1 MSDLSAAPVTTYAAI
16 IEALQTADTALSIG
30 KVKAAVATSIR
41 GVDGRVSI
49 ETTDYFNHSFAPDL
63 VLKWPHLPASPE
75 RFVFLRFNSEVAWI
89 EDELKHLS
97 HRSPVI
103 YGLSPTSVNLPGVS
117 FDADKPATANQQVA
131 AELQS
136 AAVESDTLVTDPA
149 GIDRLGAEPT
159 AGLGGLVGRA
169 VLRAGRG
176 LIDVG
181 GAETVTH
188 TITSGFNAA
197 RATDTVGTA
206 AAIVE
211 ADTSLAK
218 GEASRLVSLLRAV
231 WEGSGGDA
239 EAFPQGKAPGGD
251 PGNDGLAFL
260 VQGDEIADDDFWRS
274 LGANLS
280 LKRLGNLGISG
291 TWPNLQRLIGVN
303 LDRLWAR
310 ACRVRAEQPT
320 LDSEEGPSYQWRL
333 DSSLVALTGG
343 GFAAYL
349 GSIVDD
355 LAQVKADKKVGVS
368 VSKLQTRAAGVT
380 VDNLEV
386 SNGERVVTYSSE
398 DQTDVA
404 KDGSL
409 ASVLNALGTP
419 TVRRAGVHVSGRRLE
434 LDFTTGTISART
446 SGKPPL
452 RDILGTGLPLMWDLS
467 ESDRTK
473 FDALLSA
480 PDTEPPS
487 LFSELNEDDDSDA
500 EAEDEDNALED
511 EEAEMP
517 ARGGVSTTDEP

>member
-1 MSDLSAAPVTTYAAI
+1 MSGQTVGPVATSSAI
-16 IEALQTADTALSIG
+16 IEALQTADTTLSIG
-30 KVKAAVATSIR
+30 KVKAAVATSIQSI
-41 GVDGRVSI
+41 DGRVSI
-49 ETTDYFNHSFAPDL
+49 EITDYFNHSFAPDI

-75 RFVFLRFNSEVAWI
+75 RFVFLRFNSELAWI
-89 EDELKHLS
+89 EDELRHLS

-103 YGLSPTSVNLPGVS
+103 YGLSPTTDDLSGVS
-117 FDADKPATANQQVA
+117 LDADAPATAEQHVV
-131 AELQS
+131 AELRS

-176 LIDVG
+176 LVDLG
-181 GAETVTH
+181 GAENVTQ
-188 TITSGFNAA
+188 TITSGFDAA
-197 RATDTVGTA
+197 RATDAVGTA
-206 AAIVE
+206 AAIME
-211 ADTSLAK
+211 ADTSLTK
-218 GEASRLVSLLRAV
+218 GEAIRLVSLLRAV

-239 EAFPQGKAPGGD
+239 EEFPQGNSPSGD

-303 LDRLWAR
+303 MDRLWAR

-320 LDSEEGPSYQWRL
+320 LDSEEGAPYQWRL

-349 GSIVDD
+349 GSVVDD
-355 LAQVKADKKVGVS
+355 IAQVKADKKVGVS
-368 VSKLQTRAAGVT
+368 VSKLQARADGVA

-409 ASVLNALGTP
+409 ASVLDALGTP

-467 ESDRTK
+467 ENDQAE
-473 FDALLSA
+473 FDALLSV
-480 PDTEPPS
+480 PDVQPPS
-487 LFSELNEDDDSDA
+487 LFSELNKEDADVD
-500 EAEDEDNALED
+500 EDEDTEPDELND
-511 EEAEMP
+511 EETEMP
-517 ARGGVSTTDEP
+517 AQGVPTTDER